1 MKIQYNSQ
9 FLVTIFSVLLITA
22 CNDMQQAKPAIQKT
36 AQFTTT
42 AVLLSGKA
50 ASDFNEVK
58 AVDESN
64 NLIASATVEN
74 GRYKLEIPAQTKLPI
89 VLQSGDFI
97 SVVVD
102 ADVTNY
108 DINSFTTN
116 IAAKAKSLGGY
127 TRKNMVL
134 AASDSVHTPDAN
146 KTSTGFRGDPTSQ
159 YGGWH

>member
-1 MKIQYNSQ
+1 MKIRPKNRL
-9 FLVTIFSVLLITA
+9 FVTIFAALLVTA
-22 CNDMQQAKPAIQKT
+22 CNDMQQSKPAISKT

-42 AVLLSGKA
+42 SVLLIGKV
-50 ASDFNEVK
+50 ASDSSEVK
-58 AVDESN
+58 AMDESN
-64 NLIASATVEN
+64 NLIASVAVEN
-74 GRYKLEIPAQTKLPI
+74 GRYKLEIPTQTKLPI

-127 TRKNMVL
+127 TRKNMIL

-146 KTSTGFRGDPTSQ
+146 KTSAGFRGDPTSQ

>member
-1 MKIQYNSQ
+1 
-9 FLVTIFSVLLITA
+9 
-22 CNDMQQAKPAIQKT
+22 
-36 AQFTTT
+36 
-42 AVLLSGKA
+42 
-50 ASDFNEVK
+50 
-58 AVDESN
+58 
-64 NLIASATVEN
+64 
-74 GRYKLEIPAQTKLPI
+74 

-127 TRKNMVL
+127 TRQNMIL
-134 AASDSVHTPDAN
+134 AASNSVHTPNAN
-146 KTSTGFRGDPTSQ
+146 KTSTGWRGDTTKQ

>member
-1 MKIQYNSQ
+1 
-9 FLVTIFSVLLITA
+9 
-22 CNDMQQAKPAIQKT
+22 MQQSKPAISKT

-42 AVLLSGKA
+42 AVLLTGKV
-50 ASDFNEVK
+50 ASDSSEVK

-64 NLIASATVEN
+64 NFIVSATVEN
-74 GRYKLEIPAQTKLPI
+74 GRYKIEIPAQTKLPI

-102 ADVTNY
+102 ADVTHY

-127 TRKNMVL
+127 TRKNMIL

-146 KTSTGFRGDPTSQ
+146 KTSAGFRGDPTSQ